1 MLAAG
6 DRPLN
11 DDDQFYLSLLK
22 HGECML
28 LYYRGDMHLLSKLK
42 VMYMRRDMRL
52 LKYSKVI

>member
-11 DDDQFYLSLLK
+11 DDEQFYLSLLK

-42 VMYMRRDMRL
+42 VIY
-52 LKYSKVI
+52 